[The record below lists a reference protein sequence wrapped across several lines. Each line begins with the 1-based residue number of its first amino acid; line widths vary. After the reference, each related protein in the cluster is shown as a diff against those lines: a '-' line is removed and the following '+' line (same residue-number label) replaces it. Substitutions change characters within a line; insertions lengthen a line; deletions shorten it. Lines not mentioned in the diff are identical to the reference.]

1 MPARPLDRSR
11 ASGHSKATILE
22 ATRALEERVNSLLSA
37 AVAGDGALSAH
48 ASPRQS
54 VSCFDSKLLNAL
66 MWFAARSCRTPD
78 FLRSLNH
85 SRDSVAKCTYLTPSA
100 PTELVQQGGITLRGD
115 EPVAVA
121 GRSYLLGKAEYR
133 FPIIHIVRGD
143 STLPIFVNRVTG
155 TAFFDYGSAFDVFAT
170 PAGRA
175 ASPKI
180 YFVAAVP
187 F

>member
-1 MPARPLDRSR
+1 M
-11 ASGHSKATILE
+11 
-22 ATRALEERVNSLLSA
+22 
-37 AVAGDGALSAH
+37 
-48 ASPRQS
+48 
-54 VSCFDSKLLNAL
+54 SCFDSKLLNAL

-155 TAFFDYGSAFDVFAT
+155 TAFFDYGSAFDVFRDSRWKSGITKDLLRRCRAVLT
-170 PAGRA
+170 VGRPTRPRVLIVCMCETLT
-175 ASPKI
+175 S
-180 YFVAAVP
+180 
-187 F
+187 